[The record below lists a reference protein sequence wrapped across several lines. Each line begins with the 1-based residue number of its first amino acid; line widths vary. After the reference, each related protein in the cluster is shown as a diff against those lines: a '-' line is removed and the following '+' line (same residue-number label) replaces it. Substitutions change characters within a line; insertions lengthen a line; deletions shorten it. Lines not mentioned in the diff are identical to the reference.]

1 MVGHVPKSMPTYLV
15 IAVENSIY
23 LEYPL
28 TIHNNHVKLCSSGCV
43 TLPIY
48 AGSVVTTHSTV
59 RYSIVRIVALDRIE
73 LPPVGCKPTTLP
85 LS

>member
-28 TIHNNHVKLCSSGCV
+28 MIHNNHVKLCSSGCV

-48 AGSVVTTHSTV
+48 AGSVVTIRSTV
-59 RYSIVRIVALDRIE
+59 QHSVVCIVAPERIE
-73 LPPVGCKPTTLP
+73 LPKAVCKTAVMP
-85 LS
+85 LN